1 MSKVAKLGARGT
13 VSIECNGPSAASQ
26 SPAPTHAGDGLCGTV
41 PVVPDLHDIVC
52 RGLPNARPARL
63 RHLHRLPGRP
73 ALDGELPDVPG
84 QALPSIAPPP
94 HKIFNDTNDD
104 IQ

>member
-1 MSKVAKLGARGT
+1 MSKVAKLGAMGT

-63 RHLHRLPGRP
+63 RHLHRLPGLP
-73 ALDGELPDVPG
+73 AYLIKKSGGAGILGPMSRGAVE
-84 QALPSIAPPP
+84 
-94 HKIFNDTNDD
+94 
-104 IQ
+104 